1 MKITRNLLDDLYT
14 DDQGS
19 QDLTGLRQ
27 PRKMRRETKEK
38 PRKERCATPGRTV
51 PCRSYARLAGGF
63 AAPNAPLPQGQRA
76 GLPRTNL

>member
-1 MKITRNLLDDLYT
+1 PLLSHGQHETAGMKITRNLLDDLYT

-38 PRKERCATPGRTV
+38 PRKRTLRDSR
-51 PCRSYARLAGGF
+51 PDR
-63 AAPNAPLPQGQRA
+63 PL
-76 GLPRTNL
+76 

>member
-19 QDLTGLRQ
+19 QDPTGLRQ

-38 PRKERCATPGRTV
+38 PRKRTLRDSR
-51 PCRSYARLAGGF
+51 PDR
-63 AAPNAPLPQGQRA
+63 PL
-76 GLPRTNL
+76 

>member
-27 PRKMRRETKEK
+27 PLQD
-38 PRKERCATPGRTV
+38 A
-51 PCRSYARLAGGF
+51 S
-63 AAPNAPLPQGQRA
+63 
-76 GLPRTNL
+76 

>member
-38 PRKERCATPGRTV
+38 PRKRTLRDSR
-51 PCRSYARLAGGF
+51 PDH
-63 AAPNAPLPQGQRA
+63 PL
-76 GLPRTNL
+76 